1 MKRLFAMLLCS
12 ALLLGAS
19 GCGGGMSPDPSRPAG
34 ESGRVE
40 LKWYIN
46 FSWYNTPWGGNAV
59 SDAITEKAGVDITFV
74 SPAGSETETPDALIA
89 GNNLPDLVTLGWW
102 EDQLSA
108 IIDKSMVYALNEL
121 ADEYDPYFWQAAD
134 EERLNWYRLADGNVY
149 CYPNSSYA
157 PWDYGEDARIGSDQ
171 TFLVRKDI
179 YEAIGSPDMTTTCG
193 TPSCTAPGEWP
204 GCPGPRGR
212 WFPAPGTWTLP
223 APISRPPAY
232 PTFTAQGSSR
242 RCSC

>member
-19 GCGGGMSPDPSRPAG
+19 GCGGGTSPDPSWPAG

-59 SDAITEKAGVDITFV
+59 SDAITEKAGVDITFI

-89 GNNLPDLVTLGWW
+89 GNNLPNLVTLGWW

-108 IIDKSMVYALNEL
+108 IIVDDEREARERLREEIERFGAEYHMGYEMYEFDSAVAYLSAETRACDILYLDIDMPQMTGMELAEKIRETDSEVVIIFCTNLEQFALNGYSVSAL
-121 ADEYDPYFWQAAD
+121 
-134 EERLNWYRLADGNVY
+134 G
-149 CYPNSSYA
+149 
-157 PWDYGEDARIGSDQ
+157 
-171 TFLVRKDI
+171 FLVKPVQWYSFHMYLDRALKAVQKKQAGRKTQKQ
-179 YEAIGSPDMTTTCG
+179 EG
-193 TPSCTAPGEWP
+193 
-204 GCPGPRGR
+204 
-212 WFPAPGTWTLP
+212 LL
-223 APISRPPAY
+223 
-232 PTFTAQGSSR
+232 
-242 RCSC
+242 